1 VTTWTDTGSA
11 GALTIDA
18 FRDHV
23 IAPSRTRIYS
33 FMNIAT
39 VGLTGT
45 RFELAALEQCDPRI
59 FEVMANRHRDILI
72 GVKVRMSTP
81 EIIPH
86 GIEPLK
92 RALQAAEA
100 CDLPL
105 MMHIG
110 IAPPELSEVLP
121 LLRGGDI
128 LTHCFTGMGMDI
140 VDADGRLKDVTL
152 EARERGVLFDLG
164 HGAGSF
170 SWRVAEAAV
179 GAGLWPDTIS
189 SDINQ
194 LGIRGPVFD
203 LPTVMSKFLHLG
215 MDLADL
221 INATTNRPAQI
232 LGIDDRVGSLR
243 PGHYADVALFTIR
256 QGDFTLYD
264 KGDDRKV
271 ERLLRNELTVVGG
284 RVLPR
289 QPHAPLAPW
298 MTVDPFWPPDL
309 AEFVERQESMWALGH
324 DPDAM
329 AKAAPVTA
337 LGA

>member
-1 VTTWTDTGSA
+1 
-11 GALTIDA
+11 
-18 FRDHV
+18 
-23 IAPSRTRIYS
+23 
-33 FMNIAT
+33 
-39 VGLTGT
+39 
-45 RFELAALEQCDPRI
+45 
-59 FEVMANRHRDILI
+59 
-72 GVKVRMSTP
+72 
-81 EIIPH
+81 
-86 GIEPLK
+86 
-92 RALQAAEA
+92 
-100 CDLPL
+100 
-105 MMHIG
+105 MHIG